1 MTREEFLLH
10 LRDALNHLYDPE
22 RLRRN
27 PLAALF
33 GVAHR
38 FDTASALQRILTDA
52 IQSLKPSPGEPP
64 QSPAWQIYEP
74 LFYRY
79 VEQWSAEEVA
89 DQLGITTRHLRRWQ
103 HVAQEALADL
113 LWRQFG
119 LTERLEAEISEA
131 SNAQHPRPDLAT
143 LQQELTW
150 LQKASGTSFSDLSQV
165 LPPVLDLVQK
175 LAERHRVQLDP
186 VLAEGLPRV
195 GIAPVALRQI
205 LISLFSVVIPR
216 AAGGQVSFSV
226 RPSQWD
232 VEARIRCPQYPAGPQ
247 PPLDDEATNLNM
259 ARQLSELCGCSL
271 ALSADARGFDAVL
284 TIPALEQI
292 PVLAIDDSAD
302 TLQLLQ
308 RYTTATRYRLVGTR
322 DPEQGLY
329 LAEQIAPQVIVLD
342 VMMPHVDGWEVLGRL
357 RQHPRTSQIPIVVC
371 TILAQRELALLL
383 GASDFVR
390 KPVTRAEFLRALDRQ
405 IGRMAPGPG

>member
-52 IQSLKPSPGEPP
+52 IQSLKPPPGEPP

-103 HVAQEALADL
+103 HIAQEALADL

-119 LTERLEAEISEA
+119 LADKLRAEAGEV
-131 SNAQHPRPDLAT
+131 SNIEQPRPDPASLR
-143 LQQELTW
+143 QELTW
-150 LQKASGTSFSDLSQV
+150 LQEASGTSFSDLSQV

-175 LAERHRVQLDP
+175 LAERHRVRLDS
-186 VLAEGLPRV
+186 VLAEGLPRAS
-195 GIAPVALRQI
+195 IPPVALRQI

-216 AAGGQVSFSV
+216 AAGGQVSFSI
-226 RPSQWD
+226 RPLRWD

-259 ARQLSELCGCSL
+259 AGQLSELCGCSL

-308 RYTTATRYRLVGTR
+308 RYTTATRYRLIGTR
-322 DPEQGLY
+322 DPEQGLH
-329 LAEQIAPQVIVLD
+329 LAEQIAPQIIVLD

-357 RQHPRTSQIPIVVC
+357 RQHPLTSQIPIVVC

-405 IGRMAPGPG
+405 IGRTEPGPG